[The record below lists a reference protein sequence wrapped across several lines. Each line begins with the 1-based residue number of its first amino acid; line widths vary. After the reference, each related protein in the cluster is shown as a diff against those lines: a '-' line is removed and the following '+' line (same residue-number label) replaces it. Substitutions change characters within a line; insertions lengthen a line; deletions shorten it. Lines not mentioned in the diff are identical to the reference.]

1 MKILFEVDQIEHFV
15 VDGNDKTDLL
25 A

>member
-1 MKILFEVDQIEHFV
+1 MKILFEVDQIEHFI